1 MRSTILTRCA
11 NGPADKGVIPVRPT
25 LQTEIKL
32 FGRHKGG
39 AMKIGA
45 CARRTKTLRAPQASG
60 RSAAGEAEDISAS
73 GLDF

>member
-45 CARRTKTLRAPQASG
+45 CARRTKTLRAPQAS
-60 RSAAGEAEDISAS
+60 AGVQRQVRRRIFPLPD
-73 GLDF
+73 